1 MIRKIIAFFVQHK
14 WLAFVLTG
22 IWSLA
27 GLYSLFHIPV
37 DAVPDITNN
46 QVQIITLAP
55 GLSTEEVEQYITHPV
70 EINIG
75 NIQGVEAI
83 RSVSRFGLSVVTL
96 VFKEEM
102 GTYFPRQLLMEKL
115 SEIRQL
121 IPKEFGSPF
130 LGPVTTGLGEIYQ
143 YRLEVD
149 PAYKKF
155 YSLADLRTIQDWIIK
170 RHMIMIPG
178 VVEVNSFGGFVK
190 QYEVRIN
197 PYKLSSMDISL
208 TDILNA
214 LQKNNINSGSAYIEK
229 NHQAYFIRG
238 EGRMQ
243 SIDDIANTVI
253 KTIHGLPVLIKD
265 IGSVN
270 EGHAIRYGVVTAN
283 GQGECVGGVV
293 LLLKD
298 FNANQVIVNVK
309 EKIEEIQNILP
320 PGIKIK
326 PFVDRSEFISSTTST
341 IKENLIL
348 GALIVIFVLVF
359 LLGSFR
365 GGIIVASTIPLA
377 VLFAFLLMKITGTWI
392 NLMSL
397 GAIDFGI
404 LVDGAV
410 IIVEGTLAYLSGKLL
425 IPGNI
430 SPSKDNITTLAAGNM
445 MSSAFFGQFIILIVF
460 IPILM
465 LQGVEGKMFKPMAYT
480 FAFAMLGVIL
490 LCLTYVPALTAL
502 WIRHD
507 NKKTIGEKWME
518 KIENSYEKFLLRLF
532 GYRKI
537 IYAFSFIFMA
547 SGIFLFFRSG
557 GEFLPRLDEGDMA
570 MHILLKP
577 GSSVSESVK
586 IATEVE
592 RLLKK
597 NFPEV
602 KQMVSRFG
610 VSEIP
615 TDPMPIEMGDCII
628 TLKPKNEWTSAS
640 TKEELI
646 EKMKQTLSIIPGVNF
661 IFTQPIEMRFNEL
674 LSGVREDLA
683 IKIFGDDWNTLDSI
697 ARQIAQI
704 IKDIPGVADLKTEAI
719 SGHPQIN
726 IKILRHKL
734 ALYGLSV
741 EDVQQTI
748 QAIVA
753 GIEAGQILENNKR
766 FDLMLRFDS
775 ASSQSVESIGNIP
788 LTTPQGHKIMLK
800 QIADIGFVNGALQIS
815 RENTHRRSYVG
826 VNVRNRDLASVVE
839 DIQNK
844 LEKKLL
850 LPPGYRIAFGGA
862 YENYER
868 ALSTF
873 AWLVPIVLLTIGL
886 LIYFAIESFRQT
898 LLIYTAVP
906 FAFTGGIW
914 AIYLRD
920 INFSISAGVGF
931 IVLFGV
937 AVLNGLVLFNV
948 WNELKKNEISMK
960 KLSVQGAKIRIR
972 PILLTALTDILGFL
986 PMAFSQ
992 SAGAEVQRP
1001 LATVVIGGM
1010 FTSTT
1015 LILILLPLLFY
1026 DTYSAKKTLKS

>member
-1 MIRKIIAFFVQHK
+1 
-14 WLAFVLTG
+14 
-22 IWSLA
+22 
-27 GLYSLFHIPV
+27 
-37 DAVPDITNN
+37 
-46 QVQIITLAP
+46 
-55 GLSTEEVEQYITHPV
+55 
-70 EINIG
+70 
-75 NIQGVEAI
+75 
-83 RSVSRFGLSVVTL
+83 
-96 VFKEEM
+96 
-102 GTYFPRQLLMEKL
+102 
-115 SEIRQL
+115 
-121 IPKEFGSPF
+121 
-130 LGPVTTGLGEIYQ
+130 
-143 YRLEVD
+143 
-149 PAYKKF
+149 
-155 YSLADLRTIQDWIIK
+155 
-170 RHMIMIPG
+170 
-178 VVEVNSFGGFVK
+178 
-190 QYEVRIN
+190 
-197 PYKLSSMDISL
+197 
-208 TDILNA
+208 
-214 LQKNNINSGSAYIEK
+214 
-229 NHQAYFIRG
+229 
-238 EGRMQ
+238 
-243 SIDDIANTVI
+243 
-253 KTIHGLPVLIKD
+253 
-265 IGSVN
+265 
-270 EGHAIRYGVVTAN
+270 
-283 GQGECVGGVV
+283 
-293 LLLKD
+293 LLKD

-425 IPGNI
+425 IPENI

-480 FAFAMLGVIL
+480 FAFAMLGVIM